1 MKKKTVSGIIVFIV
15 LIIVVVGISV
25 YTAISPNKVEKS
37 FSVSFSNGKSNQVTA
52 GTADS
57 EITKSYKKEFIAA
70 LYIEGQITEEN
81 NTYNQKWLMDTVN
94 SLANNKNN
102 VALAIYINSPGGAVY
117 QADELYLALQQYK
130 SKTGRPIYVY
140 QGPMAASGGY
150 YLSCAAN
157 EIYANRNTMTG
168 CIGVIMGNSFDLTG
182 MFEKLGIKSI
192 TIHSGRNKNM
202 GNYNEPFNEE
212 QQAIMQS
219 ICDECYEQFVT
230 IVAHARHIPYNKAVE
245 LSDGRIYTAKQ
256 ALDNGLIDKIDSWEN
271 MLSDLATKI
280 EKPGIKVNTYKYE
293 RKKQSIFDM
302 MYGKAKDLETAKAA
316 STLGIPVNVMED
328 INNPSMMPMYL
339 APICE

>member
-1 MKKKTVSGIIVFIV
+1 MKKKIKSGIIVFIV
-15 LIIVVVGISV
+15 LILVVIGVTVFTIV
-25 YTAISPNKVEKS
+25 SPSTNYS
-37 FSVSFSNGKSNQVTA
+37 FSFSTTPKSEYTTGN
-52 GTADS
+52 ADS
-57 EITKSYKKEFIAA
+57 KETKEYKNQFIAA
-70 LYIEGQITEEN
+70 LYIEGQITEN
-81 NTYNQKWLMDTVN
+81 SGNYNQKYLMDTVHKLTQN
-94 SLANNKNN
+94 DKNA
-102 VALAIYINSPGGAVY
+102 ALAIYINSPGGAVY
-117 QADELYLALQQYK
+117 QADELYLALQEYK
-130 SKTGRPIYVY
+130 ATTGRPIYVY

-182 MFEKLGIKSI
+182 LFDRLGIKST

-219 ICDECYEQFVT
+219 MCDECYEQFVS
-230 IVAHARHIPYNKAVE
+230 IVANSRHIQYDKAVE

-256 ALDNGLIDKIDSWEN
+256 ALENGLIDKIDSWEN
-271 MLSDLATKI
+271 MLDDLAEYI
-280 EKPGIKVNTYKYE
+280 EKPGIKVTTYKYE
-293 RKKQSIFDM
+293 RKKQSIFDV

-339 APICE
+339 VPICE

>member
-1 MKKKTVSGIIVFIV
+1 MKKSTLSGIIVFIV
-15 LIIVVVGISV
+15 LIVVVIGVSIYSAFV
-25 YTAISPNKVEKS
+25 PNKNNIS
-37 FSVSFSNGKSNQVTA
+37 ITFSSGNSTQQTA
-52 GTADS
+52 GTADA
-57 EITKSYKKEFIAA
+57 EQVKSYKKDFIAA

-102 VALAIYINSPGGAVY
+102 AALAIFINSQGGAVY

-182 MFEKLGIKSI
+182 MFEKLGIKST

-219 ICDECYEQFVT
+219 MCDECYEQFVT
-230 IVAHARHIPYNKAVE
+230 IVAHARHMPYNKAAE

-256 ALDNGLIDKIDSWEN
+256 ALENGLIDKIDSWEN
-271 MLSDLATKI
+271 MLSDLANKI
-280 EKPGIKVNTYKYE
+280 EKPGINVKTFKYE
-293 RKKQSIFDM
+293 RKKQSIFDV